1 VTRGP
6 SVFAVEDTAVELCW
20 RALPPG
26 PHVVE
31 VDGRTAEIEGAGGPA
46 AVWIDALPAG
56 TELEVVVDGR
66 RATTFRTLPSPPGR
80 LLARVATISD
90 IHVGDGSTFGV
101 WPTVT
106 DPGGP
111 RDPVVLR
118 CARAA
123 LAEIVAWQPDLV
135 VVKGDVTHHGAGDEW
150 ELAAELL
157 AATGLPTIVTVGN
170 HDVKAGPAVG
180 AGALAARGIPLASE
194 QVLVRDLP
202 GLRVVAADTSL
213 PRRHHGSFRRM
224 GAELLGVLREAP
236 GPALVAVHHQLHPL
250 PVLTHWP
257 PGILRA
263 DPFVRAVAAANPDT
277 LITSGH
283 THRHRRRQVGPVTIT
298 EVGSPKDHPGTWAG
312 YVIHEGGMRQ
322 VVRRTTD
329 PGVLAWTEATGRA
342 LFGIWGRWSPGRL
355 ADRCFTHVW
364 SRP

>member
-26 PHVVE
+26 SHVVE
-31 VDGRTAEIEGAGGPA
+31 IAGRTAQIEGTGGA
-46 AVWIDALPAG
+46 AATWIDGLPPDA
-56 TELEVVVDGR
+56 ELDVVVDGR
-66 RATTFRTLPSPPGR
+66 RAARARTLPSPPGR
-80 LLARVATISD
+80 LLTRVATISD

-101 WPTVT
+101 WPTIT
-106 DPGGP
+106 HPGGP
-111 RDPVVLR
+111 DDPIVLR

-135 VVKGDVTHHGAGDEW
+135 IVKGDLTHHGITAEW

-157 AATGLPTIVTVGN
+157 AETGLPTIVAVGN
-170 HDVKAGPAVG
+170 HDVKQGRAIG
-180 AGALAARGIPLASE
+180 AGALGARGIPLASE
-194 QVLVRDLP
+194 RVLVRDLP
-202 GLRVVAADTSL
+202 GVRVVVADTSI
-213 PRRHHGSFRRM
+213 PERHHGSVRHI
-224 GAELLGVLREAP
+224 GPALLDALREAP
-236 GPALVAVHHQLHPL
+236 GPALVTVHHQLHPF

-263 DPFVRAVAAANPDT
+263 DPFVRAIAAANPDT

-283 THRHRRRQVGPVTIT
+283 THRHRRRQVGPVTVT

-329 PGVLAWTEATGRA
+329 PGVLAWTEATRRA
-342 LFGIWGRWSPGRL
+342 LFGMWGRWSPGRL
-355 ADRCFTHVW
+355 SDRCFTHVW
-364 SRP
+364 SRR